1 MINHTAKMGGQFFFY
16 CLEIFLNLM
25 VIYLCQH
32 NDHQLFSLTVIV
44 SFCLRIWPPIM
55 YMCTAMLKDQAG
67 SHGKVGSQA
76 GSHGEEGSQ
85 AGSHDKVSSQAGSHG
100 KISSQAGSHDKVSSL
115 PHSLIPQLPLVRLVP
130 MARSAVCHTA

>member
-1 MINHTAKMGGQFFFY
+1 
-16 CLEIFLNLM
+16 M

-85 AGSHDKVSSQAGSHG
+85 AGSHDKVSS
-100 KISSQAGSHDKVSSL
+100 L